1 VLYLGGTALFF
12 TSTFVVFGAMSLA
25 PASIL
30 APIESV
36 QFVANVAFARC
47 VNKQHISAAG
57 YISSLV
63 IVGGISMAVASGN
76 HVNKSLGPAELEKY
90 WVSTKWI
97 VYLACVV
104 FFAGVAQLVWVIYV
118 RRSEVREGGS
128 CRTRPRCCP
137 CSTRCPH
144 R

>member
-1 VLYLGGTALFF
+1 MLYLGGTALFF

-63 IVGGISMAVASGN
+63 IVGGISMAVASG
-76 HVNKSLGPAELEKY
+76 SLLTRYSPLTYHLLTTYLPLTCAR
-90 WVSTKWI
+90 VSRR
-97 VYLACVV
+97 CV
-104 FFAGVAQLVWVIYV
+104 GRW
-118 RRSEVREGGS
+118 
-128 CRTRPRCCP
+128 P
-137 CSTRCPH
+137 
-144 R
+144 